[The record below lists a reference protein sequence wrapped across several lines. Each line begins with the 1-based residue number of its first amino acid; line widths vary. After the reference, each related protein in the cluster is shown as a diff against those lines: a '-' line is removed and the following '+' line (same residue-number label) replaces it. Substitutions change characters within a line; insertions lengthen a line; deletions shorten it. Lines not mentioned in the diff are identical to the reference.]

1 MTIRAFERKQ
11 AEQIV
16 AGILDNPL
24 NKAEMEN
31 RLTSQLAIFAYD
43 LSTLKIKNFSNS
55 LAQLLECLEKETDAE
70 KKAELE
76 KRIKKIRT
84 EMNQTS
90 AIQSQNRSENRFKM
104 LCEFL
109 TARGMQKL
117 LDEFR
122 ETPEFKST
130 ES

>member
-1 MTIRAFERKQ
+1 MTIREFERKQ
-11 AEQIV
+11 AENII
-16 AGILDNPL
+16 AGILENPL

-70 KKAELE
+70 KKAKLE
-76 KRIKKIRT
+76 RRIKKIRT

-90 AIQSQNRSENRFKM
+90 TIQSQNRSENRFKM

-109 TARGMQKL
+109 KERGMQEL
-117 LDEFR
+117 LDEFK